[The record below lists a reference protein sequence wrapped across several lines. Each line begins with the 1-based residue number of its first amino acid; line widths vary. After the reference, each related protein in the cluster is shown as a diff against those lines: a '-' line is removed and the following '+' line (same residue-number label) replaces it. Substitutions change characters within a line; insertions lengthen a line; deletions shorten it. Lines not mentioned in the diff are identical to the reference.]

1 MDYKQAIFMSAINT
15 HLHCNR
21 LREVTKNTT
30 DWDIVKTH
38 AQPPTELWM
47 LIFISEPLKGHPSDT
62 IRLRGCLCGPSGLLR
77 PTINCCCYFCPR

>member
-30 DWDIVKTH
+30 DWDIVQTH

-47 LIFISEPLKGHPSDT
+47 LILISEPLKGHPSDT
-62 IRLRGCLCGPSGLLR
+62 IRLRGWLHVVQVGFYPLLFIAVV
-77 PTINCCCYFCPR
+77 TFS